1 MRFIKN
7 LELGD
12 LSQLTPK
19 KLISFKNNED
29 YNDLVSNIFDLGL

>member
-12 LSQLTPK
+12 LSQLTLK